1 MWASPGCWGSHQPF
15 GRKECG
21 VSPIMLMCSGN
32 SSLQKMHPCCL
43 LYKIFQQLLISLL
56 FCWTKVLEC
65 SVHGDSFPHL
75 LTFLLSSICLG
86 PKHSTLAKVT
96 GDLCGAKS
104 LDAILA
110 SYNTA
115 FQQHLT
121 QVTTAL
127 FLKHSSV
134 GFRAILLHDFS
145 FHPCGLFF
153 LISTLDVSLASKL
166 YI

>member
-1 MWASPGCWGSHQPF
+1 MWASPGRWGSHQPF

-32 SSLQKMHPCCL
+32 SSLQKMHPCL
-43 LYKIFQQLLISLL
+43 LYKTLQQLPISLL

-86 PKHSTLAKVT
+86 PKQSTLAKVT
-96 GDLCGAKS
+96 GDLCDAKS
-104 LDAILA
+104 LDALLA

-127 FLKHSSV
+127 FLKCFSV

-145 FHPCGLFF
+145 FHPPGPSF